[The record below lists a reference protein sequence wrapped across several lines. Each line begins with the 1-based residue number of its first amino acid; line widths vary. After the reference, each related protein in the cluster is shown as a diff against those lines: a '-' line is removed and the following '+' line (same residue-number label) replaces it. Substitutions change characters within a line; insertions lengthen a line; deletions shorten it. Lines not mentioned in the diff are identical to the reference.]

1 MSKKAHSMVV
11 LSELSS
17 SFVKISI
24 CDALSSHDLFNDIS
38 ECVTPQLKE
47 SEQLKLLSSTKVLL
61 VINLPQKAQVSS
73 VEC

>member
-17 SFVKISI
+17 LFVKISI
-24 CDALSSHDLFNDIS
+24 CNALLSHHLFNDVS

-47 SEQLKLLSSTKVLL
+47 SEQLKLLSITKVLL
-61 VINLPQKAQVSS
+61 VINLSQRTQVSS

>member
-1 MSKKAHSMVV
+1 MSKKAHSMGV

-17 SFVKISI
+17 LFVKILI
-24 CDALSSHDLFNDIS
+24 CDALSSHDLFNNIS

-47 SEQLKLLSSTKVLL
+47 SQQLKLLSSTKVLL
-61 VINLPQKAQVSS
+61 VINLSQKTQVSP